1 MERLR
6 PLLEIVRL
14 DRALLAP
21 CAVFVGSSFARFDAQ
36 SGPGLSAHLVVSVA
50 ALLAAAGVEL
60 IDLAWDLWGDEA
72 PGTIDS
78 RDAAIV
84 GSLALVAAIL
94 VGALLVPLS
103 GSAAVGYGVVA
114 V

>member
-6 PLLEIVRL
+6 PLLEVVRL

-21 CAVFVGSSFARFDAQ
+21 CAVFVGSSFAHFDAQ
-36 SGPGLSAHLVVSVA
+36 PGPGLPAHVVVSAA

-72 PGTIDS
+72 PATIDA
-78 RDAAIV
+78 RDAAI
-84 GSLALVAAIL
+84 GCTTPPAHCA
-94 VGALLVPLS
+94 GD
-103 GSAAVGYGVVA
+103 G
-114 V
+114 